1 VAAWNGPRHRSW
13 LSDTNLSLCFAI
25 AIVVAYFIW
34 ELVGTAPQ
42 GMVTL
47 VGLAGGALLGGLS
60 GDKRKRE
67 AERDQDVKDAKATA
81 QAAAVVADRAAAV
94 AEVEHPETAQRAGL
108 PPNEVKADGGDHD

>member
-1 VAAWNGPRHRSW
+1 MAPWNGPRHRSW

-25 AIVVAYFIW
+25 AIVAAYFIW

-60 GDKRKRE
+60 GDKKKRD
-67 AERDQDVKDAKATA
+67 AERDEDVREAKTTA
-81 QAAAVVADRAAAV
+81 QAAAVVADRAATV
-94 AEVEHPETAQRAGL
+94 AETEHPETAHRAGL
-108 PPNEVKADGGDHD
+108 PASDVKQDGGDDE